1 MTKKITHYQSPI
13 THIQM
18 SHLNIHILQMPQLG
32 NRERTIRVLLPR
44 NYSET
49 DKPFPVLY
57 MQDGQNLFD
66 PETAAFGDWRIP
78 KTMDKLALK
87 KQVIIVGIDNGS
99 EHRINEYAP
108 YKLGKNGGEGD
119 AYVRFII
126 ETVKPFVDNEYRTL
140 PQRENT
146 GIAGSSMG
154 GLIALYAGLKYG
166 DVFGKTGV
174 LSPSIWFNPKVL
186 DLIKEA
192 PQYFCQ
198 FYVCASKNEMQGMEA
213 TLEKTYW
220 AFKNAGYTDEQIR
233 VVIQERGKHN
243 EFFWSKEFKPM
254 LEWLF

>member
-1 MTKKITHYQSPI
+1 MSFLKTH
-13 THIQM
+13 T
-18 SHLNIHILQMPQLG
+18 LQIAQLG
-32 NRERTIRVLLPR
+32 RERTIRVLLPR

-78 KTMDKLALK
+78 KTMDKLPLK

-108 YKLGKNGGEGD
+108 FKLGKSGGEGE

-126 ETVKPFVDNEYRTL
+126 ENLKPFIDNEYRTM
-140 PQRENT
+140 PQRETT

-154 GLIALYAGLKYG
+154 GLIALFAGLKYG
-166 DVFGKTGV
+166 DIFGKTGV

-186 DLIKEA
+186 DLIKGA
-192 PQYFCQ
+192 PPEGIGTNPYFGQ
-198 FYVCASKNEMQGMEA
+198 FYVCASKREMQGMEA

-220 AFKNAGYTDEQIR
+220 AFKKAGYNDEQIR
-233 VVIQERGKHN
+233 VVIQDRGKHN

>member
-1 MTKKITHYQSPI
+1 
-13 THIQM
+13 M
-18 SHLNIHILQMPQLG
+18 SFLNIHTLQMPQLG
-32 NRERTIRVLLPR
+32 RERTIRVLLPR
-44 NYSET
+44 NYTQT

-108 YKLGKNGGEGD
+108 FKMGKSGGEGD

-126 ETVKPFVDNEYRTL
+126 ETVKPLIDNEYRTM
-140 PQRENT
+140 PQRETT

-166 DVFGKTGV
+166 DFFGKTGV

-186 DLIKEA
+186 DLINDVNAIKS
-192 PQYFCQ
+192 Q
-198 FYVCASKNEMQGMEA
+198 FYVCASKREMQGMEA

-220 AFKNAGYTDEQIR
+220 AFKNAGYNDEQIR
-233 VVIQERGKHN
+233 VVIQDRGKHN
-243 EFFWSKEFKPM
+243 EFFWSREFKPM

>member
-1 MTKKITHYQSPI
+1 MPF
-13 THIQM
+13 
-18 SHLNIHILQMPQLG
+18 LNLHTLQMPQLG
-32 NRERTIRVLLPR
+32 RERTIRVLLPR
-44 NYSET
+44 NYNQT

-78 KTMDKLALK
+78 KTMEKLPFK

-108 YKLGKNGGEGD
+108 FKLGKSGGEGD
-119 AYVRFII
+119 AYVRFIV
-126 ETVKPFVDNEYRTL
+126 ETVKPFIDNEYRTL
-140 PQRENT
+140 PQREHT

-166 DVFGKTGV
+166 DFFGKAGV

-192 PQYFCQ
+192 PSRKNRDFVPQQYFSQ
-198 FYVCASKNEMQGMEA
+198 FYVCASKNEMQGMAA

-220 AFKNAGYTDEQIR
+220 AFKNAGYSDAQIR

>member
-1 MTKKITHYQSPI
+1 
-13 THIQM
+13 M
-18 SHLNIHILQMPQLG
+18 SLLNIHTLQMPQLG
-32 NRERTIRVLLPR
+32 RERTIRVLLPR
-44 NYSET
+44 NYTQT
-49 DKPFPVLY
+49 DKAFPVLY

-78 KTMDKLALK
+78 KTMDKLPLK
-87 KQVIIVGIDNGS
+87 KQVIIVGIDNGGVD
-99 EHRINEYAP
+99 RINEYAP
-108 YKLGKNGGEGD
+108 FKKGKSGGEGD

-126 ETVKPFVDNEYRTL
+126 ETLKPFIDKEYRTM
-140 PQRENT
+140 PQREAT

-154 GLIALYAGLKYG
+154 GLIALYAGLKYA

-174 LSPSIWFNPKVL
+174 LSPSIWFNPKIM
-186 DLIKEA
+186 DLIKET
-192 PQYFCQ
+192 PQPASSADMYFSQ
-198 FYVCASKNEMQGMEA
+198 FYVCASKSEMQGMQA

-220 AFKNAGYTDEQIR
+220 AFKNAGYNDEQIR